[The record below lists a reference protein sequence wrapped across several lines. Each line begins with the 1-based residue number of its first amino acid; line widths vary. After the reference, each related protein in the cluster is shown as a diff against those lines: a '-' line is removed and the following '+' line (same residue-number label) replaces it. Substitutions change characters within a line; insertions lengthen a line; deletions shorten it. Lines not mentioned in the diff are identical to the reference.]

1 MSRPVAALAVL
12 ALVLGGACSTK
23 KPIIPPEKLWGEG
36 TQAFED
42 EAYQVAIE
50 RYKALLDQHPFDP
63 HAEEAELRI
72 AQSYYMAHR
81 YPEAIAAFGDF
92 ERMHPTS
99 PNLPEVEYNL
109 GLAYMAQMRTADRD
123 QQPSTNAHTYFKNVI
138 DRWPQS
144 PWAEK
149 ARLRLKEC
157 RESLAAHEAEIAQY
171 YLRHKNLRAGESRL
185 RYLLSEYPETD
196 ATAEALYAFAKLYAS
211 RKENEEATLALAT
224 LVRYHPDNPLAADAR
239 RRLGPD
245 DSVYLDG
252 HDPLPVLMTR
262 IDEMQQQA
270 DRQKL
275 PTTVSAYPDTGNL
288 TGQRY

>member
-1 MSRPVAALAVL
+1 MLRPVAALL
-12 ALVLGGACSTK
+12 ALVLAAGACSTK
-23 KPIIPPEKLWGEG
+23 KKIVPPEKLWSEG
-36 TQAFED
+36 TDAFND
-42 EAYQVAIE
+42 EAYQIAID
-50 RYKALLDQHPFDP
+50 RYKALLDQHPFDA

-81 YPEAIAAFGDF
+81 YPEAIAAFADF

-109 GLAYMAQMRTADRD
+109 GLSYMAQMRSTDRD

-144 PWAEK
+144 PWADK
-149 ARLRLKEC
+149 SRLRLKEC
-157 RESLAAHEAEIAQY
+157 RESLAAHEADIAQY
-171 YLRHKNLRAGESRL
+171 YLRHKNLRAAEARL
-185 RYLLSEYPETD
+185 RYLLAEYPETD

-224 LVRYHPDNPLAADAR
+224 LLRYHPDNPHAADAR
-239 RRLGPD
+239 HRLGPD
-245 DSVYLDG
+245 DTVYLDG
-252 HDPLPVLMTR
+252 HDPLPALVSR

-275 PTTVSAYPDTGNL
+275 PTTVSAYPDTGNA